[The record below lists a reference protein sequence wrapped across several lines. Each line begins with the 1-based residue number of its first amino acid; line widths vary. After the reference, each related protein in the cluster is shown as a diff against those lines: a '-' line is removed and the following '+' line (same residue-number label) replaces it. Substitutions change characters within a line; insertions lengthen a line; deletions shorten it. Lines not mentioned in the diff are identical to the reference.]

1 MNSTY
6 LLLFSSTAA
15 LLKGSTHTLERP
27 YNYQDM
33 SQRINVT
40 CLTILEDVELLVYK
54 INIFQYVENGKRV
67 THLDPYC
74 SNNRHFV
81 R

>member
-1 MNSTY
+1 
-6 LLLFSSTAA
+6 
-15 LLKGSTHTLERP
+15 
-27 YNYQDM
+27 M
-33 SQRINVT
+33 SERINVT
-40 CLTILEDVELLVYK
+40 CLTILEYVELLVNK
-54 INIFQYVENGKRV
+54 IFQYVENGKRV